1 MTGPGHVHR
10 RMLRGLGGL
19 LIGAALAASLGACG
33 RQTPTGPQRTASLRI
48 QTVLPSRGSA
58 GPASASTPGAAL
70 APTSVDSMTAL
81 TLSIYEQ
88 TTEGEILRFSKT
100 HYPRSVEVP
109 DSMLVWEATVPWAFR
124 YRIEVQAVG
133 TRYFGGDYGGPTDA
147 GLQYLGD
154 VTVDAAPSLPEQVT
168 VDLLDIVPQ
177 PWISWPAEARPVAMW
192 GAVPGAVSYA
202 IHGRL
207 YGMEMPKD
215 TTVTGTSLSIYGWT
229 IAQVAANL
237 PHGRTS
243 ALSYPV
249 EIGYAARLGS
259 NR

>member
-1 MTGPGHVHR
+1 MTGPGR
-10 RMLRGLGGL
+10 RYRSAVWTVGVL
-19 LIGAALAASLGACG
+19 LVGTTLTVLLGACG
-33 RQTPTGPQRTASLRI
+33 RQSPTGVERTASLRI
-48 QTVLPSRGSA
+48 QTVLPSGGSA

-70 APTSVDSMTAL
+70 VPASVDSMTAL
-81 TLSIYEQ
+81 TLTIYEQ

-133 TRYFGGDYGGPTDA
+133 TRYFGGDYGGTTDA

-154 VTVDAAPSLPEQVT
+154 VTVDATPSLPEQVT

-177 PWISWPAEARPVAMW
+177 PWIAWPAEATPVAMW
-192 GAVPGAVSYA
+192 GAVPGAVGYA

-215 TTVTGTSLSIYGWT
+215 TTDTGTSLNIYGWT
-229 IAQVAANL
+229 IAQVAASL